1 MSALLAAL
9 LSVASVCTSVDEA
22 KAVTQVKRAFHPARA
37 TADSLDEK
45 RAALEG
51 IAPFDSAKVARVLVT
66 AYGVLEHEAEP
77 LEEARRPFL
86 DNRGG
91 KKMLTYRMQLK
102 PIRALQN
109 TMRSQ
114 LLRLKNPDAIRGQ
127 VRLLVRG
134 KVSPPHG
141 LKRVLA
147 AAAGRLAAR
156 DLKLVTAPPEF
167 GNEEKCGLFLD
178 AIERLGAGG
187 QDAGPWVLKML
198 LHKRPVIR
206 EMAAQTL
213 AALRWPGALKPLI
226 QVLQKDEVSRVR
238 TVAARTLE
246 RLTGMLLGTSATAW
260 RRWLDAEGAPFLAG
274 KKSLGGHVSKVEG
287 DAAGGYYFG
296 IPQDGRSI
304 LYVLDASQSM
314 KQKMRRG
321 QTRRIDI
328 ASAELNKALAQLKP
342 RQRFNIIAFANRL
355 DRFDRQ
361 MQAATKDNVAKAQ
374 GWVKALQLKLGT
386 NTYDALELAFNTA
399 GRGSFDRYYPLEADT
414 VFLLSDGAPTIQ
426 KLKGPGLNPDD
437 KGAILAAVRRWNPFR
452 RIVVHTIGLGLNKK
466 RRVFMEK
473 LAQENGGRCVSPK

>member
-1 MSALLAAL
+1 MGAPPGGGVPPADAGEYSAAIGPGATGYHGPMSALLAAL

-147 AAAGRLAAR
+147 FWAS
-156 DLKLVTAPPEF
+156 F
-167 GNEEKCGLFLD
+167 
-178 AIERLGAGG
+178 
-187 QDAGPWVLKML
+187 M
-198 LHKRPVIR
+198 
-206 EMAAQTL
+206 
-213 AALRWPGALKPLI
+213 
-226 QVLQKDEVSRVR
+226 
-238 TVAARTLE
+238 
-246 RLTGMLLGTSATAW
+246 
-260 RRWLDAEGAPFLAG
+260 
-274 KKSLGGHVSKVEG
+274 
-287 DAAGGYYFG
+287 
-296 IPQDGRSI
+296 RSSHI
-304 LYVLDASQSM
+304 NDY
-314 KQKMRRG
+314 
-321 QTRRIDI
+321 
-328 ASAELNKALAQLKP
+328 QL
-342 RQRFNIIAFANRL
+342 
-355 DRFDRQ
+355 
-361 MQAATKDNVAKAQ
+361 
-374 GWVKALQLKLGT
+374 
-386 NTYDALELAFNTA
+386 
-399 GRGSFDRYYPLEADT
+399 
-414 VFLLSDGAPTIQ
+414 
-426 KLKGPGLNPDD
+426 
-437 KGAILAAVRRWNPFR
+437 
-452 RIVVHTIGLGLNKK
+452 
-466 RRVFMEK
+466 
-473 LAQENGGRCVSPK
+473 